1 MRCRPVAVTV
11 EPMAE
16 PDQFTHRFP
25 DGYPGQAGPAI
36 TADTLRD
43 AVTADDPRRPR
54 LLQHHELL
62 LITAGHGS
70 HDIDFVTYPCRPGT
84 LLRAYAGQ
92 VARPGGQHGLDAIVV
107 RWRADDAGSIDPVDD
122 PDAGAPTCW
131 QLTGEDADAIIT
143 EVSQLVVDS
152 RRPRRSALVNDLLR
166 HQLRVLLLRVALLA
180 ENGPA
185 GAGAGTGRASSE
197 PGNGSGGVGP
207 GGTGRGASG
216 ADPAGGSSRWETFRR
231 FRAEVERD
239 YARTRR
245 VEEYAERLQCAV
257 RTLTRASLDV
267 AGRTAKQVIDDRVA
281 LQAKRLLA
289 ATTLPVAEVG
299 QRLGFA
305 EPTNF
310 GRFFQREVGCSPGSF
325 RAEVVDGPPVTDR
338 VTAPGMIGTCRSP
351 RVATMR
357 YEQH

>member
-1 MRCRPVAVTV
+1 MRSGPVAVTV

-25 DGYPGQAGPAI
+25 DGFPGQVGPAI

-70 HDIDFVTYPCRPGT
+70 HDLDFVTYPCRPGT

-92 VARPGGQHGLDAIVV
+92 VTRPGGQQGLDAIVV
-107 RWRADDAGSIDPVDD
+107 RWRADDATSMEPAHDPGS
-122 PDAGAPTCW
+122 GAPTCW
-131 QLTGEDADAIIT
+131 QLAGEDADAIIT

-152 RRPRRSALVNDLLR
+152 RRPRRSALVDDLLR
-166 HQLRVLLLRVALLA
+166 HQLRVLLLRIALLA
-180 ENGPA
+180 EDDPA
-185 GAGAGTGRASSE
+185 GAGAGAGRASSE
-197 PGNGSGGVGP
+197 PGNGP
-207 GGTGRGASG
+207 GGSGPGASG
-216 ADPAGGSSRWETFRR
+216 ADPAGGSSRRETFRR

-338 VTAPGMIGTCRSP
+338 VAATGMIGTCRSP